1 MNNILNKRVSH
12 DKNDKILLHKSE
24 LKQYF
29 SNLTDWQIRT
39 IDNKNTL
46 YKSYKLNSFSHAI
59 QFAEKINVIAN

>member
-29 SNLTDWQIRT
+29 SNLPGGIVHCFTGS
-39 IDNKNTL
+39 
-46 YKSYKLNSFSHAI
+46 KSELVSFLDLGLFILSLIHI
-59 QFAEKINVIAN
+59 

>member
-29 SNLTDWQIRT
+29 SNLPDWQIRT
-39 IDNKNTL
+39 IEKKKYLVQKLQTQFFFARDSICGKN
-46 YKSYKLNSFSHAI
+46 
-59 QFAEKINVIAN
+59 